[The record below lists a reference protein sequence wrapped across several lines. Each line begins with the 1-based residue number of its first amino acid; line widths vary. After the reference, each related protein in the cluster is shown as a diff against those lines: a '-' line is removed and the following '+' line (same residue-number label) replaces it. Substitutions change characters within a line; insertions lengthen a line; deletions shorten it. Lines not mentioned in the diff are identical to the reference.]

1 MRRNEVSESS
11 SVNRVGCDLDGGGE
25 AVDVGVVEGDDVEVD
40 VVDASSSEAKK
51 RLKKSFT
58 P

>member
-25 AVDVGVVEGDDVEVD
+25 ADDVEVD
-40 VVDASSSEAKK
+40 GVDASSSEAKK